1 MRGRQGVNKLFL
13 GITLLLLLGGLLI
26 FMSASLGLLAR
37 PDTDSASGF
46 ATRQILEQIVAA
58 FAGLFLMGWL
68 SKFPYKKLKRW
79 SLLIFFTT
87 FALTAL
93 VFVPG
98 IGEESGGGRR
108 WIDAGPVSVQPVE
121 FLKLGFVIYF
131 AALLSSRKD
140 RLGAFGEGIFPAIAI
155 FAVIAGLLLAQPNT
169 SMTLIIIGTGV
180 IMLFAAE
187 VKLKYLM
194 LLGLLGIVVFGG
206 VLFARPYTLERVRT
220 FIDPESADPRGE
232 GWQINQALIAVG
244 SGGITGKGFG
254 HSTQKFGTLPEPTG
268 DSIYAVAAEEFG
280 LFGSAGLIVG
290 FLVFAIAGLRIAGGA
305 PDLFGRLLATGIVI
319 LIVLQSYWNIASMMG
334 LMPIAGLPLIFVSNG
349 GTALFLALA
358 EIGIVL
364 NISRHAHLTHHIS

>member
-140 RLGAFGEGIFPAIAI
+140 RLGAFGGLTSLNAAAPATMAASIGANKGIYDSIGY
-155 FAVIAGLLLAQPNT
+155 GLGNILNPQPSLVDLLKQ
-169 SMTLIIIGTGV
+169 
-180 IMLFAAE
+180 
-187 VKLKYLM
+187 
-194 LLGLLGIVVFGG
+194 FGG
-206 VLFARPYTLERVRT
+206 L
-220 FIDPESADPRGE
+220 
-232 GWQINQALIAVG
+232 NQL
-244 SGGITGKGFG
+244 S
-254 HSTQKFGTLPEPTG
+254 
-268 DSIYAVAAEEFG
+268 VA
-280 LFGSAGLIVG
+280 
-290 FLVFAIAGLRIAGGA
+290 
-305 PDLFGRLLATGIVI
+305 
-319 LIVLQSYWNIASMMG
+319 
-334 LMPIAGLPLIFVSNG
+334 
-349 GTALFLALA
+349 
-358 EIGIVL
+358 
-364 NISRHAHLTHHIS
+364 